1 MTTSDKSKTSR
12 QDRIRKVLSG
22 AQKDFPAT
30 TTFQLAGAA
39 YTLAQ
44 IIALGQKDIAASDA
58 ATLAKATWLQA
69 VQAQTA
75 SHAEVDPVFVAFH
88 SYVEALYGTGQDAVA
103 KLADFGYT
111 PRKARSKNVA
121 VKSAAVEKALA
132 TRQARG
138 TTGPK
143 AKKAITGATATA
155 TGAAPSPAP
164 AKAAVPPA
172 TATPVESTTT
182 K

>member
-30 TTFQLAGAA
+30 TTFQLAGAS

-103 KLADFGYT
+103 KLADFGYA

-164 AKAAVPPA
+164 AKAAVPSA